1 MKPDAPSLPG
11 DMLTLLM
18 LGLLSFTLLFAGVF
32 LLRYALET
40 LRDAADARE
49 RRVTT

>member
-1 MKPDAPSLPG
+1 MRFTKPQMDIS
-11 DMLTLLM
+11 TIT
-18 LGLLSFTLLFAGVF
+18 LSFTLIFAGVF

-49 RRVTT
+49 RRATT